1 MNIMLVS
8 VIERTKEIGLRK
20 AVGARD
26 MDIMLQFVVESL
38 VIGLGWRPG
47 WRPVRMG
54 YINSDWQYRRCQ
66 RNADEHIHDDRI
78 RFTGCHFFCCCRFG
92 VWNLSRQP
100 GSKTGTGG
108 SVADRMKIRKKMKLR
123 KIKETLI
130 NFYKARKTLVWIGGG
145 FLVLAVILL
154 VVFIPRKSP
163 IDANVQYAEV
173 VRGSIMTSIEEVGF
187 VGAQPSAA
195 LQWKANGI
203 VGTYSIQVGDTVEKG
218 EVLMELELSSWP
230 NESLEAKSDLLSAEL
245 ELENLINSD
254 SDVQTA
260 LQAVTDAEWVVRDK
274 KEMVDF
280 WNFGGSSDYRI
291 NAVRA
296 NYLEAEQEFW
306 IAEDTYN
313 DLRLK
318 LDGED
323 PLLEEAFE
331 TLQAADFEKDSLLRA
346 LNQILGRS
354 YDQTVEAD
362 FIEYDI
368 AKAELE
374 INRAEYNRLVDKSQE
389 IAAAQANV
397 QALENTINKARIIA
411 PFDGTVTEIAYL
423 PGETV
428 ESGTMA
434 VQVDDL
440 ENLAVVV
447 DVSEIDFTRV
457 AVGQAAIIT
466 FDALPYAEY
475 QGSVEKIASAGTED
489 NSSTVAFNVTISIE
503 DADENVKPGFT
514 ADVQII
520 ISQSEDALL
529 VPSQAVQGN
538 VERELVLVADAA
550 GNPYPVMVET
560 GASSD
565 TMTEILNGELEEG
578 DRLIMTTSSET
589 GVNRGGGFG
598 LMGGVGRAAG
608 GGGRPPDNNQ

>member
-1 MNIMLVS
+1 M
-8 VIERTKEIGLRK
+8 
-20 AVGARD
+20 
-26 MDIMLQFVVESL
+26 
-38 VIGLGWRPG
+38 
-47 WRPVRMG
+47 
-54 YINSDWQYRRCQ
+54 
-66 RNADEHIHDDRI
+66 
-78 RFTGCHFFCCCRFG
+78 
-92 VWNLSRQP
+92 
-100 GSKTGTGG
+100 
-108 SVADRMKIRKKMKLR
+108 
-123 KIKETLI
+123 KETLI
-130 NFYKARKTLVWIGGG
+130 NFYHSRKKLIWMGSGLLIVSIITLAIIFPRNGSTDENIAYTE
-145 FLVLAVILL
+145 VL
-154 VVFIPRKSP
+154 
-163 IDANVQYAEV
+163 
-173 VRGSIMTSIEEVGF
+173 RGSITESIDEVGH
-187 VGAQPSAA
+187 VSAQPSAA
-195 LQWKANGI
+195 LQWKADGV
-203 VGTYSIQVGDTVEKG
+203 VGSYSIQVGDTVEKS

-280 WNFGGSSDYRI
+280 WNFGGSPDYRI

-296 NYLEAEQEFW
+296 NYLEAEQKFW

-318 LDGED
+318 LDRDD

-331 TLQAADFEKDSLLRA
+331 TLQAADLEQDSLLRA

-374 INRAEYNRLVDKSQE
+374 LARAEYNRLVDKSQE
-389 IAAAQANV
+389 IAAVQANV
-397 QALENTINKARIIA
+397 QALKNIINKARIIA

-447 DVSEIDFTRV
+447 DVSEIDIGRV
-457 AVGQAAIIT
+457 AVGQAAIII

-489 NSSTVAFNVTISIE
+489 NSRTVAFNVTVSIE

-520 ISQSEDALL
+520 TSQSEDSLL
-529 VPSQAVQGN
+529 VPSQAILGN
-538 VERELVLVADAA
+538 VGRELVLVADTA

-565 TMTEILNGELEEG
+565 TMTEILSGELEEG

-589 GVNRGGGFG
+589 GVIRGGGFG

-608 GGGRPPDNNQ
+608 GGGRPLENNQ